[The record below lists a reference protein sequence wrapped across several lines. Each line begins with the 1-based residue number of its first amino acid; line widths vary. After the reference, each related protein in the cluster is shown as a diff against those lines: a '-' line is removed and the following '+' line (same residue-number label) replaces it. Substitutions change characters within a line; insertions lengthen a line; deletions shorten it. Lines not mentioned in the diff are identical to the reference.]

1 MSGMHST
8 FSSSITG
15 DSRHSYALLSAI
27 QQGPKASSSSSA
39 ASPYQKDAD
48 IASISSFGSSAS
60 LLKSK
65 LNKQSGATKSSSSSS
80 SSSSSKKSS
89 SLTARQRAAEDAN
102 TQITNSQAA
111 FWPSS
116 IRHDL

>member
-15 DSRHSYALLSAI
+15 DTRHSYALLSAI
-27 QQGPKASSSSSA
+27 QEGSKASSSSSA
-39 ASPYQKDAD
+39 SYSSPYQKEADA
-48 IASISSFGSSAS
+48 ASMSSFGSSMS

-65 LNKQSGATKSSSSSS
+65 LNKHSAGSARSS

-89 SLTARQRAAEDAN
+89 SLIARQRAAEDAN
-102 TQITNSQAA
+102 TQIMYSQAA
-111 FWPSS
+111 YWPSS
-116 IRHDL
+116 IRTDL

>member
-15 DSRHSYALLSAI
+15 DSRHSYALLSAT
-27 QQGPKASSSSSA
+27 QQGSKASGSSS

-65 LNKQSGATKSSSSSS
+65 LNKHSGATK

-89 SLTARQRAAEDAN
+89 SLIARQRAAEDAN
-102 TQITNSQAA
+102 TQIMNSQAA

>member
-27 QQGPKASSSSSA
+27 QQGSKASSSSSS

-65 LNKQSGATKSSSSSS
+65 LNKHSGAKKSSSLS

-89 SLTARQRAAEDAN
+89 SLISRQRAAEDAN
-102 TQITNSQAA
+102 TQIMNSQAA